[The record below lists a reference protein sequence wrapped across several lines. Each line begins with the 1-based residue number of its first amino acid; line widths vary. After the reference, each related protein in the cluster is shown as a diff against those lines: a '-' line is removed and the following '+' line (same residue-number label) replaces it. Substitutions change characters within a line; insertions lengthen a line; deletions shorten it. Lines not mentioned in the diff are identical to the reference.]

1 MARDR
6 FRDDTL
12 GAWSDQAAGFAV
24 FALADSPELAALFV
38 EPTRD
43 ERWAAARESFQR
55 LDQVHR
61 LGAVTEPLVERLSS
75 LVG

>member
-1 MARDR
+1 M
-6 FRDDTL
+6 
-12 GAWSDQAAGFAV
+12 

-61 LGAVTEPLVERLSS
+61 LGAVTEPLVEPLSS